1 MSYTL
6 MDFTKDIQE
15 MHDDNIDTASQF
27 PALYEKLK
35 DSELPLIKC
44 VHIYNRIILPEF
56 ALSMRQ
62 IANKCDAIG
71 KDYTALNLSLIH
83 I

>member
-27 PALYEKLK
+27 PALYEK
-35 DSELPLIKC
+35 
-44 VHIYNRIILPEF
+44 
-56 ALSMRQ
+56 
-62 IANKCDAIG
+62 
-71 KDYTALNLSLIH
+71 
-83 I
+83 